1 MRRHLATLAQHHVLL
16 LRASKARDGASASN
30 LVAFP
35 TRAMGNDGLPPAT
48 DPESWLYVDEN
59 DGESDVTKPGTLK
72 PDDDLPVAVRVGAD
86 GTILE
91 AALIGELL
99 GLEGF
104 RALECTSKDERV
116 VIYSDASG
124 GLVGGR
130 VPIGADVGPLR
141 NRLGL

>member
-1 MRRHLATLAQHHVLL
+1 MAKKTYDEIVRTTVPEP
-16 LRASKARDGASASN
+16 DGSWRPS
-30 LVAFP
+30 
-35 TRAMGNDGLPPAT
+35 
-48 DPESWLYVDEN
+48 PEQV
-59 DGESDVTKPGTLK
+59 KQ
-72 PDDDLPVAVRVGAD
+72 AH
-86 GTILE
+86 
-91 AALIGELL
+91 
-99 GLEGF
+99 EGF